1 MNLGN
6 LLLTAEQSGG
16 GMSSLLL
23 LGGMLVVLYLIMF
36 LPQRKQQ
43 KRDAE
48 MRSSLDVGDEVITQG
63 GIVGT
68 IVSLKDE
75 MITIETGADR
85 VKLRILRNAVLQNRT
100 AMERARD
107 EAVAKAEA
115 KEAAKKEKNKDKSK

>member
-1 MNLGN
+1 MFLGK
-6 LLLTAEQSGG
+6 LFLTAEQSGS

-23 LGGMLVVLYLIMF
+23 LGGMMILLYLIMF

-68 IVSLKDE
+68 IVSLKE
-75 MITIETGADR
+75 ETLIIETGADR

-100 AMERARD
+100 AMDRARD

-115 KEAAKKEKNKDKSK
+115 KEAAKKNKNKDKDK